1 MRLPSKVQQ
10 KTVWLGAIS
19 SDDGLGVAPH
29 SGIITLLHTIDAD
42 VDESRGKLADSIS
55 YRSRWKA
62 ELEQLTR
69 PVAVDEDH
77 DYYTDG
83 KVLIIELIQD
93 LAAEI

>member
-1 MRLPSKVQQ
+1 MNEQFRVAQ
-10 KTVWLGAIS
+10 KIGLMFRPDTTVPKDIKTWAIS
-19 SDDGLGVAPH
+19 Q
-29 SGIITLLHTIDAD
+29 LH
-42 VDESRGKLADSIS
+42 ADSIS
-55 YRSRWKA
+55 YRSRWEA

-93 LAAEI
+93 LAAEV